1 MGIEVVDT
9 RYYDKLPI
17 LYTHVKE
24 DLVASM
30 SMNKCWGPI
39 IGCTE
44 PERRSVPISSITI
57 QVFPINRAGE
67 KPAGRQHMIT
77 RAGL

>member
-17 LYTHVKE
+17 LYTHVKK

-39 IGCTE
+39 IGCTD
-44 PERRSVPISSITI
+44 PER
-57 QVFPINRAGE
+57 
-67 KPAGRQHMIT
+67 
-77 RAGL
+77 